1 MQLQGMR
8 APRRVAPASSARPAL
23 RSVVRS
29 AQVATPP
36 SAPAQASGEGR
47 SHDTDVVVI
56 GSGIGGL
63 CCAALLAKY
72 GYKVRILKCM
82 HGTTHCCAGQGSELL
97 MCDECHSLS
106 GPQTSHVHRCQWLMP
121 HDGTTASEP
130 GCSGWATRG

>member
-8 APRRVAPASSARPAL
+8 AHRRVAPASFARPAV
-23 RSVVRS
+23 RSVVRRAG

-36 SAPAQASGEGR
+36 TAPAQASGEGR

-72 GYKVRILKCM
+72 GYKVRTLKCM
-82 HGTTHCCAGQGSELL
+82 HAWDTAAQGRAGQ
-97 MCDECHSLS
+97 
-106 GPQTSHVHRCQWLMP
+106 
-121 HDGTTASEP
+121 
-130 GCSGWATRG
+130 